1 MMMVIMVLVLTYV
14 DKHRKI
20 TMKEAKC
27 CIHCFEV
34 CGNGRICVFDRASQ
48 NLMIPMQQQQQQ
60 QPIAVGVRVLKL
72 HTRASQAHTIWTSP
86 IRFAANLHAP
96 KRTTTMLCEE
106 YLRLSFDEEEEEE
119 EEEVVVVVVV
129 AAVSAADST
138 NDEANDTMP

>member
-60 QPIAVGVRVLKL
+60 QPIAVGVRVLKVAYKSKSSTYDL
-72 HTRASQAHTIWTSP
+72 DLTDTLCSKLA
-86 IRFAANLHAP
+86 
-96 KRTTTMLCEE
+96 RTQTHNHNAL
-106 YLRLSFDEEEEEE
+106 
-119 EEEVVVVVVV
+119 
-129 AAVSAADST
+129 
-138 NDEANDTMP
+138 